1 MNNGDIYR
9 QSTALAEVAMQD
21 SVGLAMTI
29 GLEWLRGRSK
39 SIVHD
44 IGALI
49 IGALTLAAIVFGL
62 ALAVNPQL
70 TGRPVGGG
78 TFFNLIL
85 LGYGVP
91 AALAAILALVARGTR
106 PLAYRYVAAAVAVA
120 MAIAYFTLE
129 IRTLF
134 HGAVLT
140 RGITIDA
147 EQYTYSAVWLT
158 FGVVLLVAGFLLRSQ
173 PARMASAAVVTLT
186 VAKVFF
192 IDMAGLAGFLR
203 ALSFIGLG
211 AVLVGIGWLYQRML
225 FPTRDNDATQGA
237 VPPGN
242 G

>member
-1 MNNGDIYR
+1 M
-9 QSTALAEVAMQD
+9 
-21 SVGLAMTI
+21 
-29 GLEWLRGRSK
+29 
-39 SIVHD
+39 
-44 IGALI
+44 
-49 IGALTLAAIVFGL
+49 FGL
-62 ALAVNPQL
+62 ALMVNPQL

-91 AALAAILALVARGTR
+91 AVLAAILALVVRRNR
-106 PLAYRYVAAAVAVA
+106 PLLYRYIAATTAVAL
-120 MAIAYFTLE
+120 AIAYFTLE
-129 IRTLF
+129 VRTLF
-134 HGAVLT
+134 HGAFLA
-140 RGITIDA
+140 RGITSDA

-192 IDMAGLAGFLR
+192 IDMAGLAGFYR

-225 FPTRDNDATQGA
+225 FPARGKDPAQGA
-237 VPPGN
+237 PSPGN